1 MGCALSTERRAD
13 EAARPRGKAGSSGTH
28 PSNAVVTRDEAS
40 SGAGVSRLSVNVAA
54 KPALAATSPPAVS
67 HAARYAIATPS
78 PSCSRGAADAPAFN
92 PSPLCRAVR
101 SSRQRMAM
109 SPTRH
114 PSKSDPRVL
123 ERASSGTVM
132 PFTDVAARRRRVVTG
147 RAGNNVDGCRRSQ
160 ACRHPRMANDQCI
173 VPWRR
178 RQLAFARSGGGTKAA
193 ERCRPPPTR
202 PLRRARRGI
211 RRARF
216 RRRKP
221 AQLVRVTPHAC
232 LTDELSAEHIPGEA
246 KNRHTM
252 QLSPPLFC

>member
-132 PFTDVAARRRRVVTG
+132 PFTDVAAVAVVSSPDALGTMSTVVVDRK
-147 RAGNNVDGCRRSQ
+147 RAAIREWLTTSASFHGDAGSW
-160 ACRHPRMANDQCI
+160 PSP
-173 VPWRR
+173 VPEAVPKLPSAAGHHQRA
-178 RQLAFARSGGGTKAA
+178 LFGVLDAEFGGLVSGG
-193 ERCRPPPTR
+193 E
-202 PLRRARRGI
+202 
-211 RRARF
+211 
-216 RRRKP
+216 
-221 AQLVRVTPHAC
+221 
-232 LTDELSAEHIPGEA
+232 
-246 KNRHTM
+246 
-252 QLSPPLFC
+252 SPRSLFE